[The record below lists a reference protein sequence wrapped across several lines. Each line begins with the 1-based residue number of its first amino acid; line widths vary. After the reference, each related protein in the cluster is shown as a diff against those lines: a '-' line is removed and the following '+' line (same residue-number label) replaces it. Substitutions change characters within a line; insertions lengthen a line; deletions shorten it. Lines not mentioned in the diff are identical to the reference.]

1 MIICGIPGRQTKQR
15 TQRLKKNTVK
25 FSDFMQLIRLDFKI
39 LMTITQLQ
47 IRGNRSGR
55 REKRGYR
62 EQNSTGDF

>member
-1 MIICGIPGRQTKQR
+1 MEYQAGKQNR
-15 TQRLKKNTVK
+15 GPRDLKKNTFK
-25 FSDFMQLIRLDFKI
+25 FSDFMQLIRQDFKI